1 MTRCATDMHTFQIG
15 PKTGA
20 GVFWADAPDM
30 QGPRLDRAPTHVAI
44 AAAGSY
50 LPGEPI
56 RTEEIEARI
65 AALSPGLRLRRGLLR
80 SLTGIE
86 TRHHLPD
93 CMQASDLAVEAARR
107 ALDSAGASARDIDLL
122 VWGSASQDMV
132 EPATAHIVAAKLG
145 LRCPVFD
152 VKNACNSFLN
162 GMQVATALL
171 RSGDYRSAL
180 VVTGE
185 SPSRAIRWVVEDLEA
200 FFESAAGY
208 TMGDAG
214 AALLLSRDPKV
225 EGIFFQ
231 KFLAASDRWS
241 LATLPGG
248 GSMHP
253 RGDEWSYFRG
263 NAVQL
268 RDAFLQIGAGLLTA
282 ALRGTGT
289 AMEDFA
295 RIFCH
300 QVTRPFIAPFCETTG
315 IPPEKLVVTVAE
327 LGNIASA
334 TIPTQIARTDADSL
348 PRADWIAAIK
358 RGFAAGALFLAGPV
372 RPRTD
377 DHRLGLAERL
387 CIDLLAAL
395 MSAVSP
401 YLPHNRGAEFRCRY
415 ILASGGNL
423 AIEAGLYRASGGF
436 PRIALEADNE
446 DRILQNRVRCLT
458 ASVHFLPDMVVAQS
472 VRRIKR
478 YGLRNTLLWYWNR
491 KYKPALVDIR

>member
-1 MTRCATDMHTFQIG
+1 MSQKTTQNATSAICIKCICINASHSEDGLQGPARPGRDWFQLAERLTAKGNAVFEDSTVHESEAGTADPKAVALALLARTIGKFEAAVLLLNNGDVVEARTMTRCATDMHTFQIG

-20 GVFWADAPDM
+20 GVSWAGAPEM

-56 RTEEIEARI
+56 LTEEIEARI

-107 ALDSAGASARDIDLL
+107 ALDSAGASTRDIDLL
-122 VWGSASQDMV
+122 VWGSASQDLV

-214 AALLLSRDPKV
+214 AALLLTRDPKV

-268 RDAFLQIGAGLLTA
+268 RDAFLQIGTGLLTA

-300 QVTRPFIAPFCETTG
+300 QVTRPFIAPFCATTG

-334 TIPTQIARTDADSL
+334 TIPTQIAR
-348 PRADWIAAIK
+348 
-358 RGFAAGALFLAGPV
+358 
-372 RPRTD
+372 
-377 DHRLGLAERL
+377 
-387 CIDLLAAL
+387 
-395 MSAVSP
+395 
-401 YLPHNRGAEFRCRY
+401 
-415 ILASGGNL
+415 
-423 AIEAGLYRASGGF
+423 AIEAGDVARGDQLPAPSLL
-436 PRIALEADNE
+436 IANA
-446 DRILQNRVRCLT
+446 
-458 ASVHFLPDMVVAQS
+458 
-472 VRRIKR
+472 
-478 YGLRNTLLWYWNR
+478 
-491 KYKPALVDIR
+491 